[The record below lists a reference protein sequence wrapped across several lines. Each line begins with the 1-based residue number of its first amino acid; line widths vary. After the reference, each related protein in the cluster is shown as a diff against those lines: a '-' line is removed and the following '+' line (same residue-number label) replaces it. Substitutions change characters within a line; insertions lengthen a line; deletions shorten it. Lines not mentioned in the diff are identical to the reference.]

1 MYDELLLHGYAPQY
15 ATEAVANN
23 LQEIGLT
30 DCVVAEQNDIKINY
44 YCFDNHDAAKTTY
57 NKAVSLIHK
66 ERRDPPTRDYS
77 EGNSNHWRYTL
88 IGKSMYS
95 TALYVG
101 NTAIYAYSN
110 TENADKINDL
120 LRDIGYTKIEG
131 SGESSRKMSPIF
143 GVVFTIV
150 WLPLALISQHWL
162 WPLVYSSSG
171 TTSKELSM
179 FLKKNSKRVSK
190 YKQIMWLFQKS
201 IRPLQTFFWATIYSL
216 PLVLECIAILV
227 AIINV
232 FIDLGVIFDIYIFV
246 VVGTIFCLAIVGI
259 FLNKKIYKI
268 K

>member
-1 MYDELLLHGYAPQY
+1 MYDELLLQGYAPQY

-23 LQEIGLT
+23 LQEIGLM

-57 NKAVSLIHK
+57 NMSVSLIHK

-131 SGESSRKMSPIF
+131 SGESSSKMSPIF
-143 GVVFTIV
+143 GVLFTIF

-179 FLKKNSKRVSK
+179 FLKKTPSEYQNTNKLCGFSKSQFGH
-190 YKQIMWLFQKS
+190 YK
-201 IRPLQTFFWATIYSL
+201 RFFGRQYT
-216 PLVLECIAILV
+216 V
-227 AIINV
+227 
-232 FIDLGVIFDIYIFV
+232 
-246 VVGTIFCLAIVGI
+246 CL
-259 FLNKKIYKI
+259 
-268 K
+268 